1 VHWAC
6 WAGHDYGPV
15 AYRLSVAPADPP
27 NDRPGPSLGSSA
39 ACAGRIL
46 EHLHRLWAGST
57 NPSTYPY
64 VTSQRGSARRFDR
77 EAYVIEPV
85 PAGGRHRRT
94 RSAPWAGR
102 CTYLSP
108 QGMMIS
114 IPPRAVPGAM
124 SMHGTD
130 ELSSYY
136 VLRRQSSHAA
146 FTPGP
151 GHGRRRRAGFR
162 KSARGSWGTSVRG
175 TIRAGNFTRTLGAP
189 RPSLRSP
196 HRQGLGPTWML
207 ETKGK
212 CMLSLQALL
221 LVQNLRSSPS
231 EMMRA

>member
-1 VHWAC
+1 MHWAC

-94 RSAPWAGR
+94 RARHGPASAHTFRPRG
-102 CTYLSP
+102 P
-108 QGMMIS
+108 GMMIS
-114 IPPRAVPGAM
+114 SI
-124 SMHGTD
+124 
-130 ELSSYY
+130 
-136 VLRRQSSHAA
+136 RQSSRAA
-146 FTPGP
+146 FTPE
-151 GHGRRRRAGFR
+151 HGRLSGVQEKRAR
-162 KSARGSWGTSVRG
+162 Q
-175 TIRAGNFTRTLGAP
+175 LG
-189 RPSLRSP
+189 
-196 HRQGLGPTWML
+196 H
-207 ETKGK
+207 
-212 CMLSLQALL
+212 
-221 LVQNLRSSPS
+221 
-231 EMMRA
+231 